1 VDGGDGLR
9 ELLELLPACRRA
21 TDAVRSVALYLRIA
35 LVGRSLVVDQAGMT
49 EFEDQCARLELK
61 TRIDIVMSR
70 QLREWVLKNRNRRW
84 VPEWLLNQWAIEVD
98 VNDGRRSMSGR
109 WEE

>member
-1 VDGGDGLR
+1 
-9 ELLELLPACRRA
+9 
-21 TDAVRSVALYLRIA
+21 VALYLRIA